1 MKIGEFLQKHMEE
14 KKMSQAEL
22 SRRSNIP
29 ASTISS
35 IISRNN
41 DRVAIEQMLTLCKI
55 LDCDLEEYIDSLKK
69 EKSERMPTSF
79 AKKYNY
85 LDDEG
90 KSLVD
95 LVLEHEYK
103 RCIKISEQASE
114 NKIIIYAH
122 CHANKASAGL
132 GYDLE
137 NADEWKTIKIYD
149 CPAAHKADF
158 AVEVDGDS
166 MEPTYHSG
174 DIVFI
179 IKTEEIPLGK
189 VGLFTYNGKGY
200 IKEAGDGCM
209 VSHNKKYDDI
219 YPEYGEI
226 DAVGRVIGST
236 RIAE

>member
-1 MKIGEFLQKHMEE
+1 MKIGEFLQKHMDE
-14 KKMSQAEL
+14 KQMSQAEL
-22 SRRSNIP
+22 SRRSGVP

-69 EKSERMPTSF
+69 EKSERMPSSF

-90 KSLVD
+90 KTLVN

-103 RCIKISEQASE
+103 RCQKVSKQVSEL
-114 NKIIIYAH
+114 KVITYKH
-122 CHANKASAGL
+122 CHTNKAAAGF
-132 GYDLE
+132 GYDLK
-137 NADEWKTIKIYD
+137 NGDEWKTIKIYD
-149 CPAAHKADF
+149 CPEAHKADF
-158 AVEVDGDS
+158 AVEIEGDS

-179 IKTEEIPLGK
+179 IKTEEVPHGK
-189 VGLFTYNGKGY
+189 VGLFTYNGRGY
-200 IKEAGDGCM
+200 IKEAGDNCM

-226 DAVGRVIGST
+226 KAVGRVIGST
-236 RIAE
+236 RLAE